1 MIKPSLQFP
10 SLRFPSLPQP
20 LPPDNGRGRG
30 VSELGKRWGFME
42 GSVYLEQALTHRSAA
57 PHPYSNERLEFFGDA
72 LLNLYVARLLM
83 DALPDAAEGVLTLAR
98 ASVVDRETQ
107 ADAAQALGIPE
118 LLRIDTGGKK
128 MGIAQQ
134 TRLLSGAYEA
144 LVGAL
149 YLEAGEAHALAF
161 VEATLEEPLQAVI
174 QNPATKHPKSRLQE
188 ALQAQG
194 RKKPE
199 YRTSTTQPDAAT
211 VSVEVLC
218 EGLVLGQGTGRALRA
233 AEKAAALSALA
244 QLSAL
249 VHLTEPQPGSIL

>member
-1 MIKPSLQFP
+1 MTQQEFA
-10 SLRFPSLPQP
+10 
-20 LPPDNGRGRG
+20 
-30 VSELGKRWGFME
+30 ERWGFAP
-42 GSVYLEQALTHRSAA
+42 GSVLLTQALTHRSAA
-57 PHPYSNERLEFFGDA
+57 PHPHSNERLEFFGDA

-83 DALPDAAEGVLTLAR
+83 EALPDAAEGPLTLAR

-107 ADAAQALGIPE
+107 ADAAHALGIPE
-118 LLRIDTGGKK
+118 LLRIDAGGQK
-128 MGIAQQ
+128 MGLSQQ

-149 YLEAGEAHALAF
+149 YLEAGEPSALAF
-161 VEATLEEPLQAVI
+161 VEATLKEPLQAVI

-199 YRTSTTQPDAAT
+199 YRTSATQLDAIT
-211 VSVEVLC
+211 VSIEVLC

-244 QLSAL
+244 
-249 VHLTEPQPGSIL
+249 HLTDPQPGSIL